1 MYGFGYTLHASP
13 VTSSRS
19 TYTSSSRCEYL
30 LSETPMPRGR
40 RRARGRGGEDIQDLR
55 ITVSLD
61 RGHTTH
67 KTIIKKRYCTINVS
81 EFSSVRVRLLL
92 HVSYILVPEGF
103 LRTWYLVTCT
113 HYSEDVGNAALRV
126 TKTTSSAVSV
136 LVVAVITEPGTAGD
150 RSDAASVAEASPPL
164 PRSTPA
170 CCSAVRT
177 AAQLTLFGSS
187 TSKWPSR
194 LTWR

>member
-1 MYGFGYTLHASP
+1 
-13 VTSSRS
+13 
-19 TYTSSSRCEYL
+19 
-30 LSETPMPRGR
+30 MPRG
-40 RRARGRGGEDIQDLR
+40 GDLR
-55 ITVSLD
+55 FLER
-61 RGHTTH
+61 RGHT
-67 KTIIKKRYCTINVS
+67 KSQNS
-81 EFSSVRVRLLL
+81 ELYAGF
-92 HVSYILVPEGF
+92 ILVPEGF
-103 LRTWYLVTCT
+103 MRTWYLVTCT

-136 LVVAVITEPGTAGD
+136 LVVVAITEPGTAGD
-150 RSDAASVAEASPPL
+150 RSGAASGAAASPPL

-177 AAQLTLFGSS
+177 AAQLTLVGLS